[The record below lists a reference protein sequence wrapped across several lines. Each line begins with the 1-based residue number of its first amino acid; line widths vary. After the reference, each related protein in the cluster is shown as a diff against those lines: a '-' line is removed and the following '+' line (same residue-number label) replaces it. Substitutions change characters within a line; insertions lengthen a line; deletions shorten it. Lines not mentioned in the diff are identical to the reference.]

1 MLHVFADGSVD
12 TLDVR
17 LRTLQEQREAAGAVG
32 DMGDDND
39 EDEVEIIEVE
49 EPFEP
54 VPMQDSCLQVF
65 YNLMTNFG
73 TRKNDCKMFVC
84 LDFFSRNCYL
94 VVQDTVLV
102 HEVQIMDLLS
112 LSNEGILNYVT
123 LLSND
128 YLWATTHLPSAIEF
142 LETQLKTFFQTGDF
156 RRFFVDLKWL

>member
-1 MLHVFADGSVD
+1 MLHVFTDGSVD

-73 TRKNDCKMFVC
+73 TRKNECKMFVC
-84 LDFFSRNCYL
+84 LDFFSLNCYL

-112 LSNEGILNYVT
+112 LSNDGNFKLCNT
-123 LLSND
+123 TLKLLSMGNYTFTFCYRVLGD
-128 YLWATTHLPSAIEF
+128 TTENLFSDRIF
-142 LETQLKTFFQTGDF
+142 
-156 RRFFVDLKWL
+156 